1 LSMFPRVL
9 LVPALTLAFAQAAYC
24 DSDSTA
30 PVSQDVVTL
39 RESVPGLNDGTDA
52 GSVVDFF
59 APMQMRVIG
68 ANDPTWKRD
77 NPNWAPVLQLISN
90 DLKKDLGPT
99 LVEQAEQNAVRWNR
113 ELTAHLSAAQI
124 HHLLAFYHSG
134 VGRRYLAFQKGLLAV
149 QTEGVS
155 ALITGVA
162 SGGRD
167 PKQVA
172 RFPPSAAQFEAR
184 KQLAAL
190 SWIIQVTPP
199 MGTAVSL
206 SQGTTAADDKAI
218 RDIIVNAIATMRGP
232 ELDVLQRQY
241 QADLVAFSAFQ
252 ESSAAKALI
261 AVYGDV
267 TKDAASERVKPGA
280 AFAAALQESIAQH
293 TPAWKAAY
301 EAGRT
306 TQPAVAK

>member
-1 LSMFPRVL
+1 MSTLSRILWVPL
-9 LVPALTLAFAQAAYC
+9 LNLALVALAYGTP
-24 DSDSTA
+24 DSTVR
-30 PVSQDVVTL
+30 VSKEVIAL
-39 RESVPGLNDGTDA
+39 REAVPGLNDGNDV

-77 NPNWAPVLQLISN
+77 NPNWTPVLRLISN
-90 DLKKDLGPT
+90 DLKKDLGPV
-99 LVEQAEQNAVRWNR
+99 LAEQTASNAVRWNR
-113 ELTAHLSAAQI
+113 ELTSHLSAAQI
-124 HHLLAFYHSG
+124 DHLLAFYRSD
-134 VGRRYLAFQKGLLAV
+134 VGRRYLAFQKGLMAV
-149 QTEGVS
+149 QTEGAS
-155 ALITGVA
+155 AFVAGVA
-162 SGGRD
+162 SGGPD
-167 PKQVA
+167 PKRVA
-172 RFPPSAAQFEAR
+172 ESPPSAAQFEAR

-206 SQGTTAADDKAI
+206 SQGTSAADDKAI
-218 RDIIVNAIATMRGP
+218 RDIIVEALATMRGP

-261 AVYGDV
+261 AVYGNV
-267 TKDAASERVKPGA
+267 MEDAAAESVKPGA
-280 AFAAALQESIAQH
+280 AFAAALQESITQH

-301 EAGRT
+301 EAGR
-306 TQPAVAK
+306 ANGH